1 MAVKKDF
8 PRPGPELV
16 TAFRT
21 IGAST
26 IFEAAGKKGAMPF
39 AIKPL
44 YPGMKVCGPA
54 LTVFAPPG
62 DNLMLHYAI
71 TIAKPGDVLVIDTM
85 GFTEMALWGDIMA
98 TAAMVRGVSGLVIDG
113 CVRDAET
120 LRSMGFNVFARGA
133 NMRGPAKGLA
143 GTVAAPIICAG
154 VPVSPGDIVVG
165 DDDGVVVV
173 ARAEAP
179 DVLENSRKRD
189 ADEDAKR
196 REIRGGKTTVEL
208 LGVGNLLKS
217 MGFD

>member
-1 MAVKKDF
+1 MAVNKNF
-8 PRPGPELV
+8 PRPDAELI

-39 AIKPL
+39 SIKPL

-54 LTVFAPPG
+54 LTVFSPPG

-71 TIAKPGDVLVIDTM
+71 SIAKPGDVLVIDAM
-85 GFTEMALWGDIMA
+85 GFTEMAAWGDIMA
-98 TAAMVRGVSGLVIDG
+98 TAAMVRGVAGLVIDG

-133 NMRGPAKGLA
+133 NMRGPAKGLP
-143 GTVAAPIICAG
+143 GKVAAPIICAG

-165 DDDGVVVV
+165 DDDGVVIVS
-173 ARAEAP
+173 REDAP
-179 DVLENSRKRD
+179 AVLKNARKRD

-208 LGVGNLLKS
+208 LGVGDLLKS